1 MVGESSRI
9 GSLQPAT
16 SYCLAISAA
25 GHSAD
30 SQQPPAASSMLE
42 FTTLADLRAIRLT
55 SQLLTFNRVLLRQI
69 HT

>member
-1 MVGESSRI
+1 MQDMQQQQQQQQHESENDD
-9 GSLQPAT
+9 
-16 SYCLAISAA
+16 ISA
-25 GHSAD
+25 D
-30 SQQPPAASSMLE
+30 VVDVTKPPAASSMLE